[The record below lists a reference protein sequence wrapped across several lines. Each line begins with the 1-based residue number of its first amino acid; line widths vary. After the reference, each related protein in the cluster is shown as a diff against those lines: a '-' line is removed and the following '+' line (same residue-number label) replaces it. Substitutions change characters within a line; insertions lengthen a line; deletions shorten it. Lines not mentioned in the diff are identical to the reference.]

1 MTQIKDILSI
11 RLEDEISS
19 VIDLNAQSEADVK
32 EELDS
37 FILTESLAKHLSD
50 FCDTF
55 ESGAKQSGVWI
66 SGFYGSG
73 KSYFAKMLGL
83 LLSNRVIMGT
93 TMQERFDPKLE
104 GLRNASMLKNSIDG
118 LAKTKNHVVQFDSAK
133 HTGNAGINYM
143 IFGNFLK
150 SLGFLDNWIGLLE
163 YNMFL
168 GGDLNAFKVK
178 VKEQT
183 GQEWDEVK
191 KNLVKSTKTFKDAFL
206 GLGNEVDIY
215 DSNKKMAEDRIA
227 NYDASKLQEDIERY
241 LRVNPGLRIVFMID
255 EVSEAIAQKKIN
267 ILDLEGMAEA
277 LSSLGQRVWTVAIA
291 QLQLDD
297 VINTQ
302 NLDQNKVTKIIDRFR
317 CRISID
323 AEEVTTIIRRR
334 LLAKTDKGVNTLST
348 YFNKNSGQIK
358 DITNFGGTGLKTT
371 QDAASYADYYP
382 FFESQIK
389 MLQYFLFGTSKIV
402 KTQVGTRGMVISVF
416 DVLKKEAMK
425 DADIYTHVNGHQL
438 CNQAEDKVPEV
449 LRHRYEQAENCLKD
463 NNLKLVSGK

>member
-93 TMQERFDPKLE
+93 TMQERFAPKLE

-168 GGDLNAFKVK
+168 GGDLNAFKAK

-183 GQEWDEVK
+183 GQEWDE
-191 KNLVKSTKTFKDAFL
+191 
-206 GLGNEVDIY
+206 
-215 DSNKKMAEDRIA
+215 RI
-227 NYDASKLQEDIERY
+227 
-241 LRVNPGLRIVFMID
+241 P
-255 EVSEAIAQKKIN
+255 
-267 ILDLEGMAEA
+267 
-277 LSSLGQRVWTVAIA
+277 W
-291 QLQLDD
+291 
-297 VINTQ
+297 
-302 NLDQNKVTKIIDRFR
+302 
-317 CRISID
+317 
-323 AEEVTTIIRRR
+323 
-334 LLAKTDKGVNTLST
+334 
-348 YFNKNSGQIK
+348 
-358 DITNFGGTGLKTT
+358 
-371 QDAASYADYYP
+371 P
-382 FFESQIK
+382 W
-389 MLQYFLFGTSKIV
+389 
-402 KTQVGTRGMVISVF
+402 
-416 DVLKKEAMK
+416 
-425 DADIYTHVNGHQL
+425 
-438 CNQAEDKVPEV
+438 
-449 LRHRYEQAENCLKD
+449 
-463 NNLKLVSGK
+463 